1 MFEKLTELLD
11 GYLKVGVPGNDCI
24 VYQKGKCVYRRTSG
38 YSNWEKKI
46 PMNGKERYNIYSCTK
61 MMTCTAALML
71 YEKGMYQLDDK
82 LSKYMPEF
90 ETMYIRTQ
98 NGVKKAENSIRIRNL
113 FNMTAGFSY
122 DLNSP
127 QLQLAKKETAG
138 KCPTRKTMEY
148 LAREPLLFEPG
159 AEYNYSL
166 CHDVLAALVE
176 VLSGERFADYM
187 KKYIF
192 EPAGMVYS
200 AFHLPEEEL
209 DSMAEQYSLDHE
221 TGILENCGKGNAF
234 MLGSEY
240 DSGGAGCIS
249 TVEDYIRFL
258 EAMRKGLLL
267 KPETMDLMSTNS
279 LFGLPEK
286 QYKDATDPN
295 YGYGLGVRCP
305 FNDQKTDV
313 GWGGAAGAYLALD
326 RPCDITVYYSQ
337 HVLGNTGITT
347 QNSIIDLVKEEL
359 V

>member
-1 MFEKLTELLD
+1 
-11 GYLKVGVPGNDCI
+11 
-24 VYQKGKCVYRRTSG
+24 
-38 YSNWEKKI
+38 
-46 PMNGKERYNIYSCTK
+46 MNGKERYNIYSCTK

-98 NGVKKAENSIRIRNL
+98 NGVKKAENSIRIQNL
-113 FNMTAGFSY
+113 FYMTAGFSY
-122 DLNSP
+122 DLTSP

-148 LAREPLLFEPG
+148 LAREPLL
-159 AEYNYSL
+159 
-166 CHDVLAALVE
+166 
-176 VLSGERFADYM
+176 
-187 KKYIF
+187 F

-279 LFGLPEK
+279 LSGLPEK
-286 QYKDATDPN
+286 QYKDATDSN